1 MASVKDRGDTLIAAV
16 DTWQRQHRFAGVGYA
31 VTKKFS
37 DDNANLLVVALG
49 WYGFTAIYPLLLIVV
64 TIFGFVGAESL
75 GKGIVDTLHKFPVIG
90 DQFNPGG
97 GRSNLHGSVLGLVI
111 GLVLLLYG
119 AQGVTQTAEQ
129 AMSTVWNMPPS
140 ERPGFVARLGRSVAG
155 LVTIGGAFLVNA
167 FLAPIAAGH
176 GIPLYVRILLIAGM
190 LVINC
195 GFYLVAFRV
204 LTAADAGWRE
214 LLPGSVLAA
223 LGFTA
228 LITVG
233 AGLVQH
239 QLRESSA
246 TYGAL
251 AAVIGLVTFLLLL
264 SKLTLYAAELNP
276 VLARKLWPRAL
287 PTCPPTAVDE
297 EVLRAHAAGQ
307 PRGADPGVGGPS
319 EPNAHDNAH
328 QVAGADALERH

>member
-1 MASVKDRGDTLIAAV
+1 MAKLKEEGDRLIAAL
-16 DTWQRQHRFAGVGYA
+16 DSWQRHHRPAGVAYA

-37 DDNANLLVVALG
+37 DDKANLLVVALG

-64 TIFGFVGAESL
+64 TIFGFVGAASL

-90 DQFNPGG
+90 DQFNPGAG
-97 GRSNLHGSVLGLVI
+97 SSNLHGSVLGLVV

-129 AMSTVWNMPPS
+129 AMATVWNLPTS
-140 ERPGFVARLGRSVAG
+140 ERPGFVARLGRSLAG

-195 GFYLVAFRV
+195 GFYLAAFRI
-204 LTAADAGWRE
+204 LTVADAGWRE
-214 LLPGSVLAA
+214 LLPGSVVAA
-223 LGFTA
+223 LGFTV

-239 QLRESSA
+239 QLRQSSA

-276 VLARKLWPRAL
+276 VLARQLWPRAL
-287 PTCPPTAVDE
+287 PTRPPTPVDE
-297 EVLRAHAAGQ
+297 EVLQAQAAGQ
-307 PRGADPGVGGPS
+307 LGNPDQRVRVLSDPH
-319 EPNAHDNAH
+319 EA
-328 QVAGADALERH
+328 AGEDALGRH